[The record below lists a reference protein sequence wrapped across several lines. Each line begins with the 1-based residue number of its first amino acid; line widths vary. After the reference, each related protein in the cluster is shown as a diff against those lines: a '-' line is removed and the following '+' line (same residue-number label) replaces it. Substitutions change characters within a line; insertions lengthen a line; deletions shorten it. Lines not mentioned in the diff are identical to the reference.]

1 MTSVSLP
8 RSLRR
13 GAGLLLVLLVAVPGL
28 SAQTGSITGTI
39 MDTGSGLPVAS
50 AQVFI
55 AELDLGVL
63 SQQNG
68 SYNLQNVPAGTQTV
82 TVQRLGY
89 REAAQTVQ
97 VTAGDPVV
105 VNFAITE
112 SALQLDEV
120 IVTGTPGG
128 TQRRAIGNTVAR
140 LDASTVLQ
148 DVAVTNMQDLL
159 TARTPSLRFTNL
171 MGNVGAGSSITIRGV
186 GSFSDARNDPLIY
199 VDGVRV
205 NNESQA
211 GPITGE
217 GGIVNVLNDFN
228 PEEIESIEVIKG
240 PAAAS
245 LYGTEASAGV
255 IQIITKR
262 GNEGAPQFNLSVR
275 QGSNFLIDPAEMLG
289 TLWTCPTDPSPG
301 PTDCSQESELAPY
314 NMVEEANRYIREGY
328 FPWPRQDLFSY
339 GHTQSYNVDVRGGTE
354 TIRYFLSS
362 GFDDEE
368 GVLWFNTNE
377 RKSARANIGVLL
389 SEALSLD
396 VSMGYADGYT
406 RFATPVRGDGG
417 IWQDLVWSNGFYLD
431 RINPFN
437 TPRANP
443 RLGGFQEHLPSDVA
457 EVMATRD
464 FSRFTGSATL
474 NYTSPDFSFWDI
486 DGSLTQRLVVGIDKS
501 WDTNQA
507 VFPIEDGVVPEHLR
521 EYTDTWAA
529 QYSETQTGEMTY
541 DRPIQTNLSFDYAT
555 TLNLQPNDVWRFS
568 TSFGAQYYVDQ
579 LDRFQNEGNGFAS
592 TLSRTINQLSQ
603 SQILTSYWF
612 IENKSLGVYVQ
623 EEVGWNDRLFLTGA
637 VRFDDNSTF
646 GVDAPAQ
653 RYPKVS
659 GTWVISEESFWNIDQ
674 ISSLR
679 LRGAWGKAGRQ
690 PSSTSGQN
698 IYVAIPGP
706 GGSAAIRPSSPGNP
720 GIEPEVS
727 TEIEAGFDIALFDD
741 RISAEFTNYH
751 RRNEQALLNLAAL
764 SSFGF
769 PGSVSE
775 NLGRIDNW
783 GWETL
788 VSARI
793 YENSALA
800 FDLDLSA
807 DFTGNEIRDLGD
819 YPGST
824 RIRVGYPYP
833 NFVTDNWVLRAEFDP
848 NGRYRNAF
856 GEAMNGWCDEG
867 TSLAPEGAE
876 NPNLYGRV
884 PSGVEQPCQD
894 IFDQRILAG
903 PAYDRYTFTVAPRL
917 TLLQGQ
923 LQFFALAEG
932 RYGRINQDS
941 AHQWGHTYNNSKISR
956 LENEAQWAV
965 SERLNR
971 SGASWEL
978 EIYKGGFWK
987 LREVGARY
995 SLPQALVQR
1004 TGAERATVSFSARN
1018 AWIMWQEQKEI
1029 WGLPIPD
1036 PEFGDP
1042 NDLDGSNVYST
1053 PGMTSLNA
1061 TLRVTF

>member
-8 RSLRR
+8 QPLRS
-13 GAGLLLVLLVAVPGL
+13 GAGLLLFLLVAVPGL
-28 SAQTGSITGTI
+28 SAQTGSIAGTV
-39 MDTGSGLPVAS
+39 MDAGSGLPVAS

-68 SYNLQNVPAGTQTV
+68 SYNLQNVPAGTQTI

-97 VTAGDPVV
+97 VPAGDAVV
-105 VNFAITE
+105 VDFAISE

-186 GSFSDARNDPLIY
+186 GSFSDSRNDPLIY

-275 QGSNFLIDPAEMLG
+275 QGSNFLIDPSAMLG

-301 PTDCSQESELAPY
+301 PTDCSQESELEPY
-314 NMVEEANRYIREGY
+314 NMVDEANQYIRDGY
-328 FPWPRQDLFSY
+328 FPWPTENLFQY

-406 RFATPVRGDGG
+406 RFATPVTGDGG

-431 RINPFN
+431 RINAFG
-437 TPRANP
+437 TPRSNP

-474 NYTSPDFSFWDI
+474 NYTSPDFTFMDI

-507 VFPIEDGVVPEHLR
+507 VFPVEDGVVPEHLR
-521 EYTDTWAA
+521 EFTDTWAA

-555 TLNLQPNDVWRFS
+555 TLNLQPADAWRFS

-579 LDRFQNEGNGFAS
+579 FDRFQNAGNGFAS

-603 SQILTSYWF
+603 SQILTTYEF

-637 VRFDDNSTF
+637 IRFDDNSTF

-653 RYPKVS
+653 QYPKVS
-659 GTWVISEESFWNIDQ
+659 GTWVISEENFWNVDQ

-690 PSSTSGQN
+690 PSSTSAQN

-706 GGSAAIRPSSPGNP
+706 GGSAAIRPDSPGNP
-720 GIEPEVS
+720 AIEPEVS
-727 TEIEAGFDIALFDD
+727 TEIEVGFDVALFDD

-769 PGSVSE
+769 PGSVSQ

-793 YENSALA
+793 YENSTLA

-824 RIRVGYPYP
+824 TIRVGYPYP

-856 GEAMNGWCDEG
+856 GEAMSGWCDEG

-876 NPNLYGRV
+876 SPNIYGRV

-941 AHQWGHTYNNSKISR
+941 AHQWGHTYNNSQISR
-956 LENEAQWAV
+956 LENDAQWAV

-978 EIYKGGFWK
+978 EIYRGGFWK